1 MKSLKFLLAIAGM
14 TFPFAVGAA
23 ERSDAQLRGILP
35 ALQAVAYEE
44 LSSQELSEIRGTAA
58 TVGVT
63 VGAEGSGTGDSVL
76 VKTKANTTIKEKGDK
91 TVAVGKAKVRVV
103 VTGDDRS
110 AAVEL
115 VADAFAEGDTY
126 ALTKTNTNIKVIEKK
141 NRTIVVGKAF
151 AKAVAQ

>member
-1 MKSLKFLLAIAGM
+1 MKSFKLLLVIAALI
-14 TFPFAVGAA
+14 FPIAAGAS
-23 ERSDAQLRGILP
+23 ERNDTQFQGILP
-35 ALQAVAYEE
+35 ALQVVTYEE

-76 VKTKANTTIKEKGDK
+76 VKTKANTNIKEKGDK
-91 TVAVGKAKVRVV
+91 TVAVGRAKVKVV

-110 AAVEL
+110 AAVAL

-126 ALTKTNTNIKVIEKK
+126 AVTKTNTNIKVIEKK
-141 NRTIVVGKAF
+141 NKTIVIGKAF
-151 AKAVAQ
+151 AKAVAK